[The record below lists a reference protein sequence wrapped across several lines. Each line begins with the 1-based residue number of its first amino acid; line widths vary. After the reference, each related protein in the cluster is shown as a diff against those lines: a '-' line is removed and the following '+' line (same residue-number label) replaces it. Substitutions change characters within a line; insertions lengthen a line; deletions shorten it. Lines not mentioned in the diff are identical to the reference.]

1 MQERTTGVRPEHGQD
16 PQQDKWAAV
25 VSSAEDHVRRDATY
39 APGRAR
45 PLPGRNVLLIAAGAL
60 VAVGVAVAA
69 PRVLPGSSPSL
80 PVTEQASDLRAEAA
94 LLVEQ
99 IEAYRQEHGALPP
112 PGVLSPFLE
121 EGYSYRVVDQ
131 ALGRYEVRRAAGG
144 VEVTYDGSLPLGLW
158 LVIGGSSSVG
168 PS

>member
-1 MQERTTGVRPEHGQD
+1 MVRPEPGQD
-16 PQQDKWAAV
+16 RDQDKWAAV

-45 PLPGRNVLLIAAGAL
+45 PLPGRNALLLAGGVVVAL
-60 VAVGVAVAA
+60 AVAVAA
-69 PRVLPGSSPSL
+69 PRMLPGSPASL

-94 LLVEQ
+94 LLIEQ
-99 IEAYRQEHGALPP
+99 IETYRQERGTLPP
-112 PGVLSPFLE
+112 PSMLSPFLE
-121 EGYSYRVVDQ
+121 EGYSYRIVDE

-158 LVIGGSSSVG
+158 LVIGGNSVG
-168 PS
+168 GGS

>member
-1 MQERTTGVRPEHGQD
+1 MSPKPGKAPEKD
-16 PQQDKWAAV
+16 EWAAV
-25 VSSAEDHVRRDATY
+25 VSSAEDHVRRDAEY

-45 PLPGRNVLLIAAGAL
+45 PLPGRTALL
-60 VAVGVAVAA
+60 VAGGVLVALAVAFGA
-69 PRVLPGSSPSL
+69 PRLMPGSAASL

-99 IEAYRQEHGALPP
+99 IEAYRKELGTLPSP
-112 PGVLSPFLE
+112 SKLSPFLE
-121 EGYSYRVVDQ
+121 EGYSYRVVDE

-158 LVIGGSSSVG
+158 LVIGGSSSG
-168 PS
+168 GAS

>member
-1 MQERTTGVRPEHGQD
+1 VRPEHGQD

-60 VAVGVAVAA
+60 VAIGVAVAA
-69 PRVLPGSSPSL
+69 PRVLPGSPPSL
-80 PVTEQASDLRAEAA
+80 PATEQAADLRAEAA
-94 LLVEQ
+94 LLIEQ
-99 IEAYRQEHGALPP
+99 IEAYRQEHGTLPA
-112 PGVLSPFLE
+112 PGMLSPFLE

-131 ALGRYEVRRAAGG
+131 AMGRYEVRRAAGG

-158 LVIGGSSSVG
+158 LVIGGNSAAG